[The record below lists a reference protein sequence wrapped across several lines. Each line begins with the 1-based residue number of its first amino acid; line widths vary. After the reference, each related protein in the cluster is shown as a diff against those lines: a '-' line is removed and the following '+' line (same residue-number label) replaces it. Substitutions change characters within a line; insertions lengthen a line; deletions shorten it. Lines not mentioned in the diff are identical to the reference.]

1 MQRSRQYH
9 THRVDRTL
17 WVTPFF
23 LLVLVSLACSISA
36 PGIPSVFATPTPTPQ
51 PLPPTIIE
59 TVPPVGSELPLQN
72 TLIVYFS
79 TPMDHASVESA
90 LTSDFPEGFI
100 FNWVDDSTLSVTP
113 KAALPADGQ
122 VTFTLAV
129 SAKAAN
135 GLALLAPI
143 TFSYHVVGPLQ
154 VAQVLPADQ
163 AKDVSPDSAVVV
175 SFNQPVVALGADSA
189 SLPAG

>member
-59 TVPPVGSELPLQN
+59 TVPQCLNGPVIAQQSEYQCQISSRPRVLSLGLVEDLENVGDGVRIPTVEEIRDNFDKIDSLADAKLEKPSLRPPQLQN
-72 TLIVYFS
+72 KV
-79 TPMDHASVESA
+79 
-90 LTSDFPEGFI
+90 
-100 FNWVDDSTLSVTP
+100 
-113 KAALPADGQ
+113 
-122 VTFTLAV
+122 
-129 SAKAAN
+129 
-135 GLALLAPI
+135 
-143 TFSYHVVGPLQ
+143 
-154 VAQVLPADQ
+154 
-163 AKDVSPDSAVVV
+163 
-175 SFNQPVVALGADSA
+175 
-189 SLPAG
+189 